1 MHAAPLYC
9 KDVTVSLTERGLAK
23 LLNERNLRPD
33 PMRCLR
39 ASALRSTSRAY
50 ACGGRS
56 GRYPKRGLRLHCSG
70 RRSLVLPN
78 GILGGGNAPL
88 AYSSD
93 LTIRSLY
100 D

>member
-39 ASALRSTSRAY
+39 ASALRSTSRA
-50 ACGGRS
+50 
-56 GRYPKRGLRLHCSG
+56 
-70 RRSLVLPN
+70 
-78 GILGGGNAPL
+78 
-88 AYSSD
+88 
-93 LTIRSLY
+93 
-100 D
+100 